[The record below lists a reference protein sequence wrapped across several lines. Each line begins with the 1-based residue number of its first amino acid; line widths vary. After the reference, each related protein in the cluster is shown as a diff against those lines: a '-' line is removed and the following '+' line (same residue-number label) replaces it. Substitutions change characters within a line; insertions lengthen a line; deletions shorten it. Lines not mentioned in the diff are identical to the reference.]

1 MYSLQAHLLGCHVS
15 AWDYL
20 RSHLAITSGDHIRR
34 SHPKVAQ
41 WQCSTGDDPAFTD
54 AEVITIASTGGYFRT
69 DTPGADLPAR
79 GGRCFGGVPWA
90 AWIQTVDPAP
100 AATLGSGRPTGARGR
115 LAGAPH
121 RNEAPLRS
129 RLAPNPRLQ
138 ADSARPGSALERRRS
153 EARPVSKRMVLWLPD
168 TRIGSST
175 DWRGGHRNTSSYEPR
190 RPRGCPGPGDVD
202 RWGTAPC

>member
-1 MYSLQAHLLGCHVS
+1 MPRLRLGLS
-15 AWDYL
+15 
-20 RSHLAITSGDHIRR
+20 AITSGGHIWR

-115 LAGAPH
+115 LAGTPH

-153 EARPVSKRMVLWLPD
+153 EARPVTRRMVLWLPD

-175 DWRGGHRNTSSYEPR
+175 DRRGGHRNTSSYGLR
-190 RPRGCPGPGDVD
+190 RPRGCPGPRDVD